1 MWRGGDRRA
10 RGFAVVLLVML
21 WFRVGETLADPRP
34 TLYVSF
40 DRGFDGQGPGGVVK
54 ATVVGLSPT
63 LAAGK
68 VGQALKIGPLS
79 GHLDYPT
86 AGILNARE
94 GSIEM
99 WVKPV
104 DWRSTDGWFHVFFDA
119 RGQGAL
125 YLYKYYQNAE
135 LLMLST
141 ADQAHGPYFSSAAAV
156 DWAPGKWHFIAG
168 TWSSR
173 GVMLYVDGVP
183 TTRRPVPCQLPK
195 SLGSSF
201 SLGDLAWD
209 RPRFTTTLLD
219 EVRLYDV
226 ALTPAQVA
234 RHFAGVYEPPATG
247 ARAFALHYDVDDAHQ
262 ALDLEIADEATG
274 RRRGIAARLA
284 LVRHG
289 APLPAGAALRPF
301 AGSLMR
307 VRVPWPA
314 AGTYD
319 IVAWV
324 YDRGRLVATLRR
336 TLTVPALRWP
346 DEEALLDR
354 RIPRP
359 WTAPSV
365 VRGAVR
371 VWGRTYRFG
380 PSALPTQIVSLGRP
394 LLASPVSLQATLD
407 GRPALAR
414 AGAVR
419 IVREGNRVRA
429 TQTLSYSGGPSAVR
443 IDVSTTIA
451 FDGLARIELS
461 AAGAEKGLG
470 QLVLNIPLAAA
481 HASLRSKWNARGYAD
496 SGRIPVGAG
505 VVDQS
510 RFIPFYWIGD
520 NEVGLFWF
528 AETGAQWPNA
538 DRANAL
544 QVVRRPGV
552 VTLRLNLKSPA
563 QPLPSPWHFTIGLEA
578 TPVKPLPSG
587 WRTLRIAP
595 ARGANVT
602 ILWPTPTPD
611 SMKYYGYPEASDPAR
626 FRARLARLRAA
637 GLDPVPYVCPTFLST
652 GSPQWPFFKRAWFM
666 NNVQSAPADVRAYGD
681 SFALMSPRAAGW
693 RRFIEWKT
701 AAFVKTFGLRGLYFD
716 NTMPWGGFAPHAGV
730 GYLRDG
736 REEDEYPMFAYRR
749 LYRTLDEILQA
760 NGPGSVS
767 IAHASGNPAIPML
780 AFVDAYV
787 DGEQYRGIVKD
798 DYLDVMSLAAF
809 RAEFMGRQWGL
820 IPVFL
825 PEFDAREAARR
836 QPTRALMALLM
847 LHDVAPWPLHCN
859 VAEVNRALA
868 DLDAFGYAG
877 ASFYPYFAQTPP
889 ATTGARDVY
898 VSAYRRKDGAWLLVA
913 GNLSRQPWRGR
924 LCIDGRVVGAVG
936 RLVTWPHRRPLPGV
950 ASGPAYCADTSVRAL
965 DYRFF
970 EIPATAGSRPLG
982 PPRP

>member
-1 MWRGGDRRA
+1 MWRGGDRYA
-10 RGFAVVLLVML
+10 RGFAVVLLAIL
-21 WFRVGETLADPRP
+21 WFQAAQALADPSP
-34 TLYVSF
+34 TLYLSF
-40 DRGFDGQGPGGVVK
+40 DRGFDGQGARGTVK
-54 ATVVGLSPT
+54 ATVVGLSPA
-63 LAAGK
+63 LVPGK

-79 GHLDYPT
+79 GHLNYPT

-141 ADQAHGPYFSSAAAV
+141 ADLARGPYFSSAAV
-156 DWAPGKWHFIAG
+156 VNWTPGKWHFVVG
-168 TWSSR
+168 TWSPR

-183 TTRRPVPCQLPK
+183 TTHRPVPCQLPK
-195 SLGSSF
+195 SLGPSF
-201 SLGDLAWD
+201 SLGDLAWG
-209 RPRFTTTLLD
+209 RPRFSTTLID
-219 EVRLYDV
+219 EVRVYDV

-234 RHFAGVYEPPATG
+234 RHFEGIYQPPATG
-247 ARAFALHYDVDDAHQ
+247 ARAFALHYDVDDAHKT
-262 ALDLEIADEATG
+262 LDLEIADQAAG
-274 RRRGIAARLA
+274 QRRGIAARVA

-289 APLPAGAALRPF
+289 AHLPAGVALRPF
-301 AGSLMR
+301 IRSQLRMR
-307 VRVPWPA
+307 MPWPS

-324 YDRGRLVATLRR
+324 YDRGRHVATLRR
-336 TLTVPALRWP
+336 TLTVPVMRWP

-359 WTAPSV
+359 WTAPSI
-365 VRGAVR
+365 VRGTVR

-380 PSALPTQIVSLGRP
+380 PSALPTQIVSLGRR
-394 LLASPVSLQATLD
+394 LLASPVSLRATID
-407 GRPALAR
+407 GRPAPVQ

-429 TQTLSYSGGPSAVR
+429 TQILSYSGGPAPVR
-443 IDVSTTIA
+443 IDVSTTVA

-461 AAGAEKGLG
+461 ATGVGKDIGR
-470 QLVLNIPLAAA
+470 LVLNIPLAEA
-481 HASLRSKWNARGYAD
+481 HAILRSKWNPRGYAN
-496 SGRIPVGAG
+496 SGRVPAGAG

-510 RFIPFYWIGD
+510 RFIPFYWLGD
-520 NEVGLFWF
+520 NDVGLFWF

-538 DRANAL
+538 SRDDAL
-544 QVVRRPGV
+544 QIVRRSGV
-552 VTLRLNLKSPA
+552 VTLRLTLKSSA
-563 QPLPSPWHFTIGLEA
+563 QHLPNHWHFAIGLEA

-587 WRTLRIAP
+587 WRKLRIAP

-602 ILWPTPTPD
+602 ILWPTPTAN

-626 FRARLARLRAA
+626 FRVRLARLRAA

-652 GSPQWPFFKRAWFM
+652 GSPEWPFFKNAWFM

-681 SFALMSPRAAGW
+681 SIALMSPRAAGW

-701 AAFVKTFGLRGLYFD
+701 AQFVKDFDLRGLYYD
-716 NTMPWGGFAPHAGV
+716 NTMPWGGFAPNAGV
-730 GYLRDG
+730 GYIKDG
-736 REEDEYPMFAYRR
+736 HEEDEYPMLAYRR

-760 NGPGSVS
+760 NGRGSIS

-780 AFVDAYV
+780 GFVDAYV

-809 RAEFMGRQWGL
+809 RAEFMGRQWGV
-820 IPVFL
+820 IPIFL
-825 PEFDAREAARR
+825 PEFDARVAARR
-836 QPTRALMALLM
+836 RPTRALMALLM

-859 VAEVNRALA
+859 VDEVNRALA
-868 DLDAFGYAG
+868 DLDAFGYAE

-898 VSAYRRKDGAWLLVA
+898 VSAYKRKDGAWLLVA
-913 GNLSRQPWRGR
+913 GNLSRHRWHGQ
-924 LCIDGRVVGAVG
+924 LCIARHVVGVVSH
-936 RLVTWPHRRPLPGV
+936 LVTWPRRRLLPGA
-950 ASGPAYCADTSVRAL
+950 ASGSAYCATTSIRAL

-970 EIPATAGSRPLG
+970 EIPAMAGSHPVDDGRP
-982 PPRP
+982 